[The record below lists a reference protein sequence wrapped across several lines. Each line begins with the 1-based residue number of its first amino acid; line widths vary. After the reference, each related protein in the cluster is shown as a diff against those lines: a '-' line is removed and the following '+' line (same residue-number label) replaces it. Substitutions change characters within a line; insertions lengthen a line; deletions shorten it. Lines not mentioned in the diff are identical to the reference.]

1 MTTDN
6 SIATKNS
13 RTMRPAKTNLS
24 RQRISMLQQTV
35 QPATKTK
42 EDYVATFTK
51 DCCDT
56 EFSLSSASQQD
67 SVATKEIS
75 VMTKVE
81 KNHQS
86 MSQHIKE
93 CYNKVEEL
101 EEETSVAT
109 KENYVTTKYE
119 DERIED
125 CLDKEIYVATEFKA
139 AKNDK
144 LCCNKVL
151 CRDIR
156 HSCRNIK

>member
-6 SIATKNS
+6 SVATKNS
-13 RTMRPAKTNLS
+13 KTMRPAKTNLS
-24 RQRISMLQQTV
+24 RQRISMLQQIV
-35 QPATKTK
+35 QPTTKTK

-51 DCCDT
+51 DFRDI

-81 KNHQS
+81 KNHQI

-101 EEETSVAT
+101 EEETSVAI
-109 KENYVTTKYE
+109 KENYVTK
-119 DERIED
+119 
-125 CLDKEIYVATEFKA
+125 
-139 AKNDK
+139 KNM
-144 LCCNKVL
+144 
-151 CRDIR
+151 RR
-156 HSCRNIK
+156 RE